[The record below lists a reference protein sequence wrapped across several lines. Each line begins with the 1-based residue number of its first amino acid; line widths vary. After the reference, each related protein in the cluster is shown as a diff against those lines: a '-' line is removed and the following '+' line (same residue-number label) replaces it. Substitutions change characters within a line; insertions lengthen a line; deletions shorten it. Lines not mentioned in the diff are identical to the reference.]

1 MLYTVIGQREDG
13 TDIYLFETIF
23 DRQSIIELQQWN
35 NMGNFD
41 RVSEMIIRALQW
53 RLCDIE
59 AAKELAHRKKLITD
73 DDKKN
78 ILTRA
83 WF

>member
-1 MLYTVIGQREDG
+1 
-13 TDIYLFETIF
+13 
-23 DRQSIIELQQWN
+23 
-35 NMGNFD
+35 
-41 RVSEMIIRALQW
+41 MIIRALQW

-78 ILTRA
+78 ILTRP